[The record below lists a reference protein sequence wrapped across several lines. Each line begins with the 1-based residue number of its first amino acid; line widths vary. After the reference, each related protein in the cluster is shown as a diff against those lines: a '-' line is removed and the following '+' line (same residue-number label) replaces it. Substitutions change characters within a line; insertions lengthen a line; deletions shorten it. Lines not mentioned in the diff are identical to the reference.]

1 MQHANKHLSFC
12 PFSSISFFLLYR
24 QPEKRTFWRER
35 RREWK
40 TPFSCHSLGL
50 APRIRH
56 HKRPT
61 AGDSALPKSAF
72 YFDENCA
79 AWLIGMCF
87 HASDKAKANDGV
99 WLGHFR
105 TEGKRLSEF
114 NLLDFVLP
122 GKRAPALQKGGVP
135 MILNLIFRLV
145 YPVAYFFSQ
154 FATRKFYGVSRT
166 KRPTEMRFCSGDVC
180 RIGSPRPVIFKVCNR
195 HGGKSEQSHHSPS
208 CFFLWCITNHFLKQ
222 LFTCP
227 HTDI

>member
-1 MQHANKHLSFC
+1 
-12 PFSSISFFLLYR
+12 
-24 QPEKRTFWRER
+24 
-35 RREWK
+35 
-40 TPFSCHSLGL
+40 
-50 APRIRH
+50 
-56 HKRPT
+56 
-61 AGDSALPKSAF
+61 
-72 YFDENCA
+72 
-79 AWLIGMCF
+79 MCF

-105 TEGKRLSEF
+105 TRGKRLSEF

-180 RIGSPRPVIFKVCNR
+180 RIGSPRTVIFKVCNR

-208 CFFLWCITNHFLKQ
+208 CFFLLLSSKPDNEIHGLFRFPFWSRNYFSFFPEQVDALFESPLPRHFQSGDGKIAPDQIYECFFILQ
-222 LFTCP
+222 
-227 HTDI
+227 TDQVNTHE